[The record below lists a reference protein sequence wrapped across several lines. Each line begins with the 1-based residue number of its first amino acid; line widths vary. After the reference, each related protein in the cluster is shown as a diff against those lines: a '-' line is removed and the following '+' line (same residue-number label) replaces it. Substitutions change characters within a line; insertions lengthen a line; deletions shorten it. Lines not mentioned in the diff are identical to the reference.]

1 MKNFSWVRAILSV
14 IFGLVIAVIV
24 AGVVNLM
31 IPVPDLALALIPICL
46 SSLLSAFAGYLLG
59 ARQKHKNGSGASS

>member
-1 MKNFSWVRAILSV
+1 MKNFSWLRAILSV
-14 IFGLVIAVIV
+14 VIGLVIAVIV

-46 SSLLSAFAGYLLG
+46 SSLIAAFAGYLLG
-59 ARQKHKNGSGASS
+59 ARQKQKNGSGASS